1 MTQALRI
8 VMATKDEASR
18 NLIERIVTQHGAGH
32 VVAEVEADS
41 ALVDAVTYRRPQL
54 VFVSTDLSGGQ
65 GFAVADR
72 LSRQFP
78 GLYIAMISPR
88 ANDVEDLRRAMKVGA
103 RECLF
108 EPLAEADLLRVL
120 GEARELG
127 KSAGERRGPII
138 AVMSSKG
145 GVGKSTIS
153 VNLSIAL
160 KQNQAGRVALVDG
173 DLYFGDVATLLDIK
187 AERTIYDLNQALDA
201 EIADRFL
208 YQHPTGIEVLAAP
221 LRTEQAEEVTPDRYR
236 TILQMLQTLYD
247 VVIVDVTV
255 SSFDTMLTTLDVADL
270 AILLTTLD
278 VVCLKDVSQMV
289 DVLEKLR
296 FPTHN
301 IMLIGNR
308 HDDRLSLNIKEAER
322 AVGMAF
328 ASVVPRDD
336 RVLVAANRGVPVIT
350 AEPGSPFARK
360 VRELAKTV
368 TEQIGR
374 VDRVS
379 A

>member
-1 MTQALRI
+1 
-8 VMATKDEASR
+8 
-18 NLIERIVTQHGAGH
+18 
-32 VVAEVEADS
+32 
-41 ALVDAVTYRRPQL
+41 
-54 VFVSTDLSGGQ
+54 
-65 GFAVADR
+65 
-72 LSRQFP
+72 
-78 GLYIAMISPR
+78 
-88 ANDVEDLRRAMKVGA
+88 
-103 RECLF
+103 
-108 EPLAEADLLRVL
+108 
-120 GEARELG
+120 
-127 KSAGERRGPII
+127 
-138 AVMSSKG
+138 
-145 GVGKSTIS
+145 
-153 VNLSIAL
+153 
-160 KQNQAGRVALVDG
+160 
-173 DLYFGDVATLLDIK
+173 
-187 AERTIYDLNQALDA
+187 
-201 EIADRFL
+201 
-208 YQHPTGIEVLAAP
+208 
-221 LRTEQAEEVTPDRYR
+221 
-236 TILQMLQTLYD
+236 
-247 VVIVDVTV
+247 
-255 SSFDTMLTTLDVADL
+255 
-270 AILLTTLD
+270 ILLTTLD

-296 FPTHN
+296 FPTHH

>member
-1 MTQALRI
+1 
-8 VMATKDEASR
+8 VATKDEASC
-18 NLIERIVTQHGAGH
+18 NLIQRVVKQHGAGH
-32 VVAEVEADS
+32 VVAEVDAD
-41 ALVDAVTYRRPQL
+41 AGLVDAVTYRRPQL

-88 ANDVEDLRRAMKVGA
+88 ASDVEDLRRAMKAGA
-103 RECLF
+103 RECLV
-108 EPLAEADLLRVL
+108 EPLAEADILRVL

-127 KSAGERRGPII
+127 KAAGERRGPII

-145 GVGKSTIS
+145 GVGKSTIA

-160 KQNQAGRVALVDG
+160 KQQHAGRVALVDG
-173 DLYFGDVATLLDIK
+173 DLYFGDVATLLNVK
-187 AERTIYDLNQALDA
+187 AERTIYDLNQTLDA

-208 YQHPTGIEVLAAP
+208 YHHPSGIEILAAP

-236 TILQMLQTLYD
+236 AILQVLQTLYD
-247 VVIVDVTV
+247 VVVVDVTV
-255 SSFDTMLTTLDVADL
+255 SAFDTMLTTLDVADL

-301 IMLIGNR
+301 VLLIGNR
-308 HDDRLSLNIKEAER
+308 HDDRLSLNPKDAER

-328 ASVVPRDD
+328 AAVVPRDD
-336 RVLVAANRGVPVIT
+336 RVLVAANKGVPVIT
-350 AEPGSPFARK
+350 AEPGSPFVRK
-360 VRELAKTV
+360 VRDLAKSI